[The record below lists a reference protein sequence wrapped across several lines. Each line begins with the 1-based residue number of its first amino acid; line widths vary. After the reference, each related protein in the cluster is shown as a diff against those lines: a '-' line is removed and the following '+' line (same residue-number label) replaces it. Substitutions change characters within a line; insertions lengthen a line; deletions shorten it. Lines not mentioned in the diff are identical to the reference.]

1 MRSQLQFAILAC
13 VAGIS
18 GSVLAQQQQQPPPPQ
33 FPNMSFFITSIAG
46 SDGANLGGLEG
57 ADKICQDLAATA
69 GAGSKTWRAYL
80 SQQAV
85 GGKLAVN
92 ARDRIGKGPWVNAV
106 GMQIA
111 ANVDDL
117 HNPER
122 NNITSESGL
131 TEMARKIPT
140 RPMVVNYHDIMTGSL
155 ANGTAPPPDK
165 DLTCGNWTK
174 NGEGSAMLGHLDR
187 MGTGGESSS
196 WNAAHPSVGCS
207 PPALLRTGG
216 NGLLYCFAAN

>member
-1 MRSQLQFAILAC
+1 
-13 VAGIS
+13 
-18 GSVLAQQQQQPPPPQ
+18 
-33 FPNMSFFITSIAG
+33 
-46 SDGANLGGLEG
+46 
-57 ADKICQDLAATA
+57 
-69 GAGSKTWRAYL
+69 
-80 SQQAV
+80 
-85 GGKLAVN
+85 
-92 ARDRIGKGPWVNAV
+92 
-106 GMQIA
+106 MQIA

-122 NNITSESGL
+122 NNITDQGL
-131 TEMARKIPT
+131 TELARKIPL

-174 NGEGSAMLGHLDR
+174 NGDGSAMLGHFDR
-187 MGTGGESSS
+187 MGTGGESMS
-196 WNAAHPSVGCS
+196 WERVATPPAGCS